1 MRTSKSIVGHQQVLS
16 QPADSQTPR
25 TRPASSQLPLLGIT
39 MGDPGG
45 IGPEVI
51 AKTLSR
57 AQVHKVCRSI
67 VIGSFPVMERTIKAL
82 GLKLKVL
89 RVDGHETT
97 SPRRG
102 TVAVLDPL
110 ETPLRTFKAGIATAE
125 TGAASVAFIKK
136 AVELAQDGRI
146 EGIVTAPINKEAIN
160 MAGCPHPGHT
170 ELLAD
175 LTHAD
180 ESGMMIVGG
189 PLRIMFVT
197 THVAIRDLSSLLTQA
212 KIEKAIRL
220 AQLALTTLFGIKR
233 PRIGVAALNPHAGEH
248 GLFGDEEARVIL
260 PAARAS
266 QRKGILASDPL
277 PADTLFGKAAKGS
290 FDGVVALY
298 HDQGLIPLKLVAFG
312 TCVNLTVGLPIIRTS
327 VDHGTAFD
335 IVGKGIAD
343 PGSLIEA
350 VKLAARIAR
359 NKMVTAP
366 IKKGRARH
374 VA

>member
-1 MRTSKSIVGHQQVLS
+1 
-16 QPADSQTPR
+16 
-25 TRPASSQLPLLGIT
+25 
-39 MGDPGG
+39 MGDPAG

-51 AKTLSR
+51 AKALSGAYLR
-57 AQVHKVCRSI
+57 NVCRPI

-82 GLKLKVL
+82 KLKLNVL
-89 RVDGHETT
+89 RVHGHETT
-97 SPRRG
+97 LPRRG

-110 ETPLRTFKAGIATAE
+110 EVPLGKFKLGTATAE
-125 TGAASVAFIKK
+125 TGAASVTFIKK
-136 AVELAQDGRI
+136 AVELAQMGCI
-146 EGIVTAPINKEAIN
+146 EGMVTAPINKEAIN
-160 MAGCPHPGHT
+160 MAGCRYPGHT

-175 LTHAD
+175 LTHAH

-197 THVAIRDLSSLLTQA
+197 THVAIKDLSLLLTQA
-212 KIEKAIRL
+212 KVEKAIRL
-220 AQLALTTLFGIKR
+220 AQLALTTLFGIRR

-260 PAARAS
+260 PAARAM
-266 QRKGILASDPL
+266 QQEGILASDPL

-343 PGSLIEA
+343 PASLIEA
-350 VKLAARIAR
+350 VKLATKISR
-359 NKMVTAP
+359 NRMTAAP
-366 IKKGRARH
+366 AKKGRARR